1 MNTSVAMNTTG
12 AYAPVSNTRCLFT
25 SDQLFKIM
33 REEKAN
39 REATGK
45 GNAYAVLLEQFHK
58 AILPA
63 FLFECGGNLSEIA
76 RLLGIHRETV
86 RLYAALADV
95 SLKQDL
101 SDQAYTLQN
110 LVESW
115 LKTSEEEAKECEEA
129 EHFTLTDWKQTAEK
143 AGVNRETIAHLTM
156 LHDAAKWGNDSA
168 WDAFYSAANVLEACS
183 PMASPAFRFYLSL
196 KQAISSGA
204 GREEQGEYCDCARYC
219 TNSEEKDADGESVW
233 LNDDFIEV
241 DPDAE
246 PDYDEEESEEDE
258 EGEEVDE

>member
-1 MNTSVAMNTTG
+1 MSRLNL
-12 AYAPVSNTRCLFT
+12 PKK
-25 SDQLFKIM
+25 D
-33 REEKAN
+33 
-39 REATGK
+39 
-45 GNAYAVLLEQFHK
+45 LEQ
-58 AILPA
+58 
-63 FLFECGGNLSEIA
+63 LSRDLL
-76 RLLGIHRETV
+76 RLSAMLQTNTD
-86 RLYAALADV
+86 ALKLHSICDIWHV
-95 SLKQDL
+95 TDNMQDL

-204 GREEQGEYCDCARYC
+204 GR
-219 TNSEEKDADGESVW
+219 V
-233 LNDDFIEV
+233 EV
-241 DPDAE
+241 
-246 PDYDEEESEEDE
+246 
-258 EGEEVDE
+258 